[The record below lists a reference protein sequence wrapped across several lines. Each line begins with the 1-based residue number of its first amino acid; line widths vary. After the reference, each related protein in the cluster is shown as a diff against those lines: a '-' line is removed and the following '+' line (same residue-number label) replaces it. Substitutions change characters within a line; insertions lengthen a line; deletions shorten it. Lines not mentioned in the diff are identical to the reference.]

1 MQRKIKALEGLEDYK
16 NLIIAIDD
24 LCRVKNKCFIYQL
37 KKFFALWKLKRYKN
51 ALKTAKILEKKNDI
65 KNADAFIKIVNYS
78 LEHNDYL
85 TAALYAKKIISL
97 QERFKV
103 YVYSPFVDFVYAK
116 YTKNKKDAIN
126 VLKNLIS
133 RVKGEDKARA
143 FYLLAN
149 LTGKKE
155 YIDKCL
161 NVKDSKL
168 WKNLCKDA
176 KTLF

>member
-1 MQRKIKALEGLEDYK
+1 MERKIKALEGLGDYK
-16 NLIIAIDD
+16 DVVVAIDD
-24 LCRVKNKCFIYQL
+24 LCRVKKKCYKYQL
-37 KKFFALWKLKRYKN
+37 KKFFALWNLKRYKD
-51 ALKTAKILEKKNDI
+51 ALKTAKILEQKVDI
-65 KNADAFIKIVNYS
+65 RNTDVFIKIVNYS

-85 TAALYAKKIISL
+85 SAALFAKKIIDL
-97 QERFKV
+97 QEKFKT
-103 YVYSPFVDFVYAK
+103 YPYSPFVDFVYAK
-116 YTKNKKDAIN
+116 YTKNKKDAIK
-126 VLKNLIS
+126 VLKNLIP
-133 RVKGEDKARA
+133 RVKGENKARA

-176 KTLF
+176 KSLF